1 MDLSAEAGPPARERS
16 YANHLRVGFNR
27 LEFLLDFAQAYA
39 GSAEL
44 VHAQLVAGP
53 AHVKQFAALMQGC
66 INDYESRYGPI
77 DTDESGDH

>member
-1 MDLSAEAGPPARERS
+1 M
-16 YANHLRVGFNR
+16 
-27 LEFLLDFAQAYA
+27 
-39 GSAEL
+39 
-44 VHAQLVAGP
+44 HAQLVAGP